1 MKAMLLDFNLDL
13 DNSCAI
19 TIEIENLI
27 VRKTI
32 FASVY
37 FVVTTCNSCTTEFQD
52 LNIEYVIFYRN
63 CTNEQLKSQYFCPP
77 TRSWHQAPEPVR
89 CQARSD

>member
-1 MKAMLLDFNLDL
+1 MLLDFNLDL
-13 DNSCAI
+13 DSSCAI

-37 FVVTTCNSCTTEFQD
+37 FVVTTCNSCTTKSCEFNIKL
-52 LNIEYVIFYRN
+52 LNMVKNIYLLLSGVDSNTSNKY
-63 CTNEQLKSQYFCPP
+63 T
-77 TRSWHQAPEPVR
+77 
-89 CQARSD
+89 

>member
-1 MKAMLLDFNLDL
+1 MLLDFNLDL
-13 DNSCAI
+13 DSSCAI

-37 FVVTTCNSCTTEFQD
+37 FVVTTCNSCTTKFQD
-52 LNIEYVIFYRN
+52 LKILNM
-63 CTNEQLKSQYFCPP
+63 
-77 TRSWHQAPEPVR
+77 
-89 CQARSD
+89 